1 MKHLAIVLL
10 TLLVPTA
17 VMAAE
22 GPCKADKEKFCSN
35 VKAAG
40 GDMTACLKLHASELS
55 SSCKAQMEARAAKG
69 DLAKPD

>member
-17 VMAAE
+17 VMAGE
-22 GPCKADKEKFCSN
+22 GPCKADKEKFCGD

-40 GDMTACLKLHASELS
+40 GDMGACMKQHASELS
-55 SSCKAQMEARAAKG
+55 SSCKAKMDARWAKG
-69 DLAKPD
+69 DAAKPD